1 MLCFHHPSLSLTPLF
16 IYAYTLLAHL
26 RYHPTLKLREKNVM
40 IVSRART
47 YPPFMKGEMPLDQYF

>member
-26 RYHPTLKLREKNVM
+26 RYHPTLKIREKKSVM
-40 IVSRART
+40 IVIRART
-47 YPPFMKGEMPLDQYF
+47 YPPLVKGEMPLDQ

>member
-26 RYHPTLKLREKNVM
+26 RDHPTLKLSEQNVM
-40 IVSRART
+40 IVIRART
-47 YPPFMKGEMPLDQYF
+47 YPPFMKEEMTLNQ